1 MGYSLDKKINTVN
14 ADLPVSWQTYLVC
27 FLLRWLVRRHFK
39 PETNLTRYRQ
49 RIERLDS
56 RFIKLAPD
64 IRTAEVSADRVPAHW
79 VEVPESTSKRI
90 ILYLHGGGFCL
101 RGPNLYRNFLARLCR
116 QTHAKGLLLDYRLT
130 PENPYPAAVQDC
142 LAGYRWLLN
151 QGYGPK
157 DLVVAGDS
165 AGGCLSL
172 VTLTQLRDAGE
183 PQPAC
188 AALLS
193 PATDMTVSGWSAIT
207 QERQDPFFYLQTLL
221 LLKHHYLQGAFAGD
235 PCVSPL
241 YADLQDLP
249 PLLFQT
255 GSTELLLDDS
265 LRTAA
270 KAKAAGVQVNLRIWR
285 RMPHVFQLF
294 TWLPESHQAVEEIG
308 QFIETYTPSSRH
320 KQYN

>member
-1 MGYSLDKKINTVN
+1 MSYSLDKKNNTAKSDV
-14 ADLPVSWQTYLVC
+14 PVSWQTYLVC
-27 FLLRWLVRRHFK
+27 FLLRWLVKRRFR

-49 RIERLDS
+49 RVERMDT
-56 RFIKLAPD
+56 RFIKVSSD
-64 IRTAEVSADRVPAHW
+64 IRVTEIQAENVPARW
-79 VEVPESTSKRI
+79 IQVPESTTKRI

-101 RGPNLYRNFLARLCR
+101 RGPNLYSNFLARLCR

-130 PENPYPAAVQDC
+130 PEHPYPAAVQDC
-142 LAGYRWLLN
+142 LTGYRWLLDRGHDPRN
-151 QGYGPK
+151 IIF
-157 DLVVAGDS
+157 AGDS

-172 VTLTQLRDAGE
+172 VTMTQLRDARE
-183 PQPAC
+183 PQPTC

-207 QERQDPFFYLQTLL
+207 KEREDPFFYLQTLL

-241 YADLQDLP
+241 YADFEGLP

-270 KAKAAGVQVNLRIWR
+270 KAKAAGVEVDLQIWR

-294 TWLPESHQAVEEIG
+294 TWLPESHQALKKIG
-308 QFIETYTPSSRH
+308 QFIETYTANTHRGA
-320 KQYN
+320 

>member
-1 MGYSLDKKINTVN
+1 MVKSDV
-14 ADLPVSWQTYLVC
+14 PVSWQTYLVC
-27 FLLRWLVRRHFK
+27 FLLRWLVKRHFR

-49 RIERLDS
+49 RVERMDT

-64 IRTAEVSADRVPAHW
+64 IHSTELYADGVSAHW
-79 VEVPESTSKRI
+79 VEVPESTSQRI

-130 PENPYPAAVQDC
+130 PEHPYPAAVEDC
-142 LAGYRWLLN
+142 LTGYRWLLK
-151 QGYGPK
+151 QGHHAK
-157 DLVVAGDS
+157 DIVIAGDS

-172 VTLTQLRDAGE
+172 VTLIHLRDAEE
-183 PQPAC
+183 PRPAC

-193 PATDMTVSGWSAIT
+193 PAVDMTVSGWSAIT
-207 QERQDPFFYLQTLL
+207 KEREDPFFYLQTLL

-235 PCVSPL
+235 PSVSPL
-241 YADLQDLP
+241 YADFQGLP
-249 PLLFQT
+249 PLLLQT

-270 KAKAAGVQVNLRIWR
+270 KAKAAGVKVDLQIWR

-294 TWLPESHQAVEEIG
+294 TWLPESHQALKKVSRFVEICTTNTDDG
-308 QFIETYTPSSRH
+308 V
-320 KQYN
+320 

>member
-1 MGYSLDKKINTVN
+1 LGYSLDKKDSVAK
-14 ADLPVSWQTYLVC
+14 ADIPVSWQTYLVC
-27 FLLRWLVRRHFK
+27 FLLRWLVKRRFR

-49 RIERLDS
+49 RIERMDT
-56 RFIKLAPD
+56 RFIKLASD
-64 IRTAEVSADRVPAHW
+64 IHTTELYADNVSAHW
-79 VEVPESTSKRI
+79 VEVPESTSKRV

-116 QTHAKGLLLDYRLT
+116 QTQAKGLLLDYRLT
-130 PENPYPAAVQDC
+130 PEHPYPAAMQDC
-142 LAGYRWLLN
+142 LAGYRWLLHK
-151 QGYGPK
+151 GHDAK
-157 DLVVAGDS
+157 DIIIAGDS

-172 VTLTQLRDAGE
+172 VTVTQLRDAGE

-193 PATDMTVSGWSAIT
+193 PATDMTVSGLSAIT
-207 QERQDPFFYLQTLL
+207 KEREDPFFYLQTLL

-235 PCVSPL
+235 PGVSPL
-241 YADLQDLP
+241 YADFQGLP

-265 LRTAA
+265 LHAA
-270 KAKAAGVQVNLRIWR
+270 SKAKAAGVKVDLQVWQ

-294 TWLPESHQAVEEIG
+294 TWLPESHQALKEIG
-308 QFIETYTPSSRH
+308 QFVKMHTPH
-320 KQYN
+320 TDYDT